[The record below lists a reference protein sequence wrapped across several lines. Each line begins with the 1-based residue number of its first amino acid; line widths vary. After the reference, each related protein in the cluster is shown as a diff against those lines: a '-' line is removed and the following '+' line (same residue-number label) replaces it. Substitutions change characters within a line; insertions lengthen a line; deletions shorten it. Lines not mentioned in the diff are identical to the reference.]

1 MDNNY
6 SLNTVDLCPVGALT
20 SSDFR
25 FKMRVWF
32 LKETLSICPESSA
45 GCNTTISSRE
55 GEIYRIT
62 PRRND
67 LINDSWMPDTGR
79 ELYKSVRAEERILSA
94 RVDGEPVTS
103 DAGLTESI
111 QLLKG
116 KNLGVVGSCKS
127 SLEEQ
132 FILNLIAKG
141 TNSKNLLEVILVKM
155 MAFYFQLTER
165 PILEEPWFLDSLALI
180 QRRI

>member
-1 MDNNY
+1 
-6 SLNTVDLCPVGALT
+6 
-20 SSDFR
+20 
-25 FKMRVWF
+25 
-32 LKETLSICPESSA
+32 
-45 GCNTTISSRE
+45 
-55 GEIYRIT
+55 
-62 PRRND
+62 
-67 LINDSWMPDTGR
+67 MPDSGR

-132 FILNLIAKG
+132 FLLNLIAKG
-141 TNSKNLLEVILVKM
+141 TNSKKFIRGHFGEDDGILLSADRTPNLRGALVSGFTSTYPKEDLSAISQTISRKQVDALLVIGEDL
-155 MAFYFQLTER
+155 
-165 PILEEPWFLDSLALI
+165 PDSKV
-180 QRRI
+180 